1 MKSVYT
7 GGEKVAEF
15 ESYDELRVG
24 DSKPAFIYEG
34 NELVYPNPVKDGL
47 VLWYDFSG
55 RTNADGQR
63 GIAEDLSVN
72 GNHGTLQ
79 NFNYSAESGYDKN
92 KLLFDGVD
100 DYLQVPETG
109 LNPESMTAQINDNIY
124 SYNNERVFS
133 MKDSV
138 VSCGINLFKLTN
150 LVSTSNSIIQKDI
163 VNGII
168 EATNTSYYIADN
180 NVELKP
186 EIEYRISVENVQNSS
201 SSRKDRVS
209 VQVNDKRNS
218 SVLISLGHLSES
230 NNELTFSVTQE
241 QYDSN
246 DGKFSIALYVSGAER
261 VNARIEKVMLVE
273 NKEPRHWNLPT
284 EDSLQLIS
292 TVNKQTIQ
300 SYKLYNRPLTAEE
313 IEHNYAIEKERFG
326 IE

>member
-63 GIAEDLSVN
+63 GIAEDLSGN

-79 NFNYSAESGYDKN
+79 NFNYTPESGYDKN

-100 DYLQVPETG
+100 DYVE
-109 LNPESMTAQINDNIY
+109 
-124 SYNNERVFS
+124 
-133 MKDSV
+133 
-138 VSCGINLFKLTN
+138 
-150 LVSTSNSIIQKDI
+150 SNSNFDG
-163 VNGII
+163 VYCL
-168 EATNTSYYIADN
+168 EATFNLYAENSY
-180 NVELKP
+180 
-186 EIEYRISVENVQNSS
+186 
-201 SSRKDRVS
+201 
-209 VQVNDKRNS
+209 S
-218 SVLISLGHLSES
+218 SVLSSFNHAAGGQGFVITTVS
-230 NNELTFSVTQE
+230 NGNFRVNRKSTPNNLEVSTFPFGEEIKIGSTYHIIAQFKYLKDDDYMLELYLNGE
-241 QYDSN
+241 
-246 DGKFSIALYVSGAER
+246 KFVEEKVSGFF
-261 VNARIEKVMLVE
+261 NSGSMLNSPVMVGKYSPPH
-273 NKEPRHWNLPT
+273 NGYY
-284 EDSLQLIS
+284 
-292 TVNKQTIQ
+292 
-300 SYKLYNRPLTAEE
+300 YKKPIYSAKAYNRPLTPEE